1 MKKLLFTLALC
12 LTAGGAMAQQE
23 EQGQQTQPEQGVLTA
38 GQPFEGELE
47 IETYENYS
55 EYLQRMGNSLYFNGV
70 HKLKIILKGS
80 KVHVID
86 ETTGCHVIAN
96 DGTPAGSSESNE
108 PATPA
113 KRGRGAGL
121 LGGNKSKVNSGN
133 DSGMSYIHFCDLTKT
148 GLDFGTN
155 INAMRVFLNQKDL
168 NISNSNAPITSYT
181 FAPTSTKK
189 TILDKECVLYQG
201 DINRKMGGMDQN
213 YEVKAWV
220 SDIVA
225 PAGFK
230 WALYCLETPGIPL
243 KYSYKY
249 DGGHVSV
256 MNVGEL
262 SMYYEADVT
271 KITPREVSDS
281 EFEVPADYK
290 ISKGAKNAFALMNY
304 YKGIKKQLVKAGIK
318 GAPNETKSSGVHYQT
333 NDEWDF

>member
-96 DGTPAGSSESNE
+96 DGTPAGSS
-108 PATPA
+108 
-113 KRGRGAGL
+113 K
-121 LGGNKSKVNSGN
+121 SGN

-148 GLDFGTN
+148 GLNYGTN
-155 INAMRVFLNQKDL
+155 INAMRIFLSEKDL
-168 NISNSNAPITSYT
+168 KIYNSNAPITSYT

-201 DINRKMGGMDQN
+201 DINRKMGMDQN

-249 DGGHVSV
+249 YGGHVSV
-256 MNVGEL
+256 MNIGEL
-262 SMYYEADVT
+262 SIYYEADVT

-290 ISKGAKNAFALMNY
+290 ISKGAKNVFALLKY
-304 YKGIKKQLVKAGIK
+304 YKGIKKELVKAGIK